1 MKKTIPV
8 LIAVLLALV
17 ACGSKQDNGGAKKD
31 DTGDMVKF
39 AQCMREN
46 GIDMPDPEDDGKGG
60 VMMRAMPADEAGGA
74 DGQAGKF
81 ETAHNAC
88 KQHLP
93 NGGEFKPPSPEEQD
107 KIRQQAKCM
116 RDKGHNWPDPEFDGN
131 AKGQAIEMPDMDDEK
146 IKQDMKD
153 CGMDFQFAEAPA
165 ESK

>member
-1 MKKTIPV
+1 MTVIV
-8 LIAVLLALV
+8 RNLATGQDTTFGNVGETAWQASDTGHLLAMTI
-17 ACGSKQDNGGAKKD
+17 S
-31 DTGDMVKF
+31 
-39 AQCMREN
+39 
-46 GIDMPDPEDDGKGG
+46 
-60 VMMRAMPADEAGGA
+60 A

-153 CGMDFQFAEAPA
+153 CGMDFQYAEAPA